1 MPMTRRYLRHAAV
14 TVLLPAA
21 VFAQSRP
28 TTTASAA
35 WHLTPSALAT
45 ACRATIDGTKRAVAA
60 ITARPDMPGAL
71 DRLENAFADLQN
83 GLGPHT
89 FLFNVSPSAAVRDSS
104 TACSQW
110 VTNYAVEFAADPRVY
125 AVALRATTQKG
136 LSAAE
141 RQLAKLYVEQG
152 RHNGAALDSATRAR
166 TTEMLQRL
174 ADIQRAYMVALAADT
189 SHITISKSELAG
201 LSPQLAAGLK
211 PDAGGYAV
219 PVNESTDADF
229 MHTERSSDARR
240 RFDLKYFNRGGAAN
254 IGRLEAAIALRDS
267 LAHLFGFT
275 SWAAYQLDVKM
286 AKSPARVDSFLNRVD
301 AGLLPKARAELARLT
316 PIAAKDG
323 LSAPLAAW
331 DIGYYNEQ
339 LRRTQYAVDGEKIR
353 QYFPVDR
360 VVRQVMDIYQELLG
374 VRFAEVLPADAWAPG
389 VREFTVDDAAG
400 GARLGVLYLDLFP
413 RENKYGHFADFGITS
428 TRRLAGGAR
437 EVPVNAIV
445 GNWPLGAPDK
455 PATLTHDEVV
465 TFFHEFG
472 HAMSSVCDQS
482 PFVTTGANDLRQDFV
497 EALSQMLENWMWQPN
512 VLARVSKNVTTGAPL
527 PDSLVKRIV
536 ALKHFNDGM
545 NWTSQAFL
553 ASYDMAL
560 HTSGP
565 RVDATALWNQLQS
578 RLTVTPLMP
587 GTIPAAGFGHMMSGY
602 DAGYYGYLWSLVYAQ
617 DLFTRFE
624 KDGVMNAKTGRAY
637 RDQILAP
644 GATEEPDVLLQRFL
658 GRPLNY
664 DAFFRAVG
672 ITTR

>member
-1 MPMTRRYLRHAAV
+1 MACHSFRHAAV
-14 TVLLPAA
+14 TALLPAL
-21 VFAQSRP
+21 VFAQAGP
-28 TTTASAA
+28 AAATAT

-45 ACRATIDGTKRAVAA
+45 ACRATIEHTKHEVAA
-60 ITARPDMPGAL
+60 ITAKPDAPGAL

-125 AVALRATTQKG
+125 AAAVHASAQKG
-136 LSAAE
+136 LSPAE
-141 RQLAKLYVEQG
+141 RQLAKLYIEQG

-166 TTEMLQRL
+166 TTAMLQRL
-174 ADIQRAYMVALAADT
+174 ADVQREFMVALAADT
-189 SHITISKSELAG
+189 SHITISRTEFAG
-201 LSPQLAAGLK
+201 LSPQFAAGLK
-211 PDAGGYAV
+211 PDATGFAV

-229 MHTERSSDARR
+229 MRTEPSSDARR
-240 RFDLKYFNRGGAAN
+240 RFDVRYFNRGGQGN
-254 IGRLEAAIALRDS
+254 IERLQSAIALRDS

-286 AKSPARVDSFLNRVD
+286 AKSPARVDSFLKRVD
-301 AGLLPKARAELARLT
+301 SGLLPKARAELARLT
-316 PIAAKDG
+316 PLAAKDG
-323 LSAPLAAW
+323 IAAPLAAS

-339 LRRTQYAVDGEKIR
+339 LRRTQYAVDGELIR
-353 QYFPVDR
+353 TYFPVDH
-360 VVRQVMDIYQELLG
+360 VVRQVMNIYQELLG
-374 VRFAEVLPADAWAPG
+374 VRFTEVLPADAWAPG
-389 VREFTVDDAAG
+389 VREFTVKNAADG
-400 GARLGVLYLDLFP
+400 VTLGVLYLDLFP

-428 TRRLAGGAR
+428 TRRTAGGNR

-445 GNWPLGAPDK
+445 GNWPLGAPGK
-455 PATLTHDEVV
+455 PATLTHDDVV
-465 TFFHEFG
+465 VFFHEFG

-497 EALSQMLENWMWQPN
+497 EALSQMLENWMWQPA

-545 NWTSQAFL
+545 KWTVQAFL
-553 ASYDMAL
+553 ASYDMKL

-565 RVDATALWNQLQS
+565 HVDPAAMWRELQQQ
-578 RLTVTPLMP
+578 LTVTPPAP

-624 KDGVMNAKTGRAY
+624 KDGVMNTKTGRAY
-637 RDQILAP
+637 RDLILAP

-658 GRPLNY
+658 GRPLSY

-672 ITTR
+672 ITTP